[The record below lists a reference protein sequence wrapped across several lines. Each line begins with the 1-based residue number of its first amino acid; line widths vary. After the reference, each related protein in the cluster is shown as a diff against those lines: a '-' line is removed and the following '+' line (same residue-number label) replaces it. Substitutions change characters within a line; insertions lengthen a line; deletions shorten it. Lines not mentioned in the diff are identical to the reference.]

1 MIRHKAALK
10 FDFQSEPP
18 AGPEGAFLSFHKGT
32 ASQSGGSLKA
42 PVTGTHGWYWNN
54 PTDQNVGIKLRVSGF
69 YSETKQME
77 SGR

>member
-32 ASQSGGSLKA
+32 ACNPASWPTLKMSAA
-42 PVTGTHGWYWNN
+42 PAY
-54 PTDQNVGIKLRVSGF
+54 DRK
-69 YSETKQME
+69 
-77 SGR
+77 